1 MSYNLR
7 GGGLRG
13 GGKSRLSETG
23 NSNPMVSVGNIADA
37 MLVLSVGFM
46 VALVTYWNVSLPD
59 AQQVIEQTK
68 ITQVNDVKK
77 ITDQVQSGSGAYNAL
92 GTVYQ
97 DPATGKLYMLTQD
110 ADKGGSS
117 SSKSSKK

>member
-1 MSYNLR
+1 MPYDLR

-13 GGKSRLSETG
+13 GKSRLSETC
-23 NSNPMVSVGNIADA
+23 NVEPMMSVGNIADA

-59 AQQVIEQTK
+59 AQQVIQQNQ

-77 ITDQVQSGSGAYNAL
+77 ITDEVTSSSGAYNAL

-97 DPATGKLYMLTQD
+97 DPATGKLYMLTKD
-110 ADKGGSS
+110 ADKSS
-117 SSKSSKK
+117 SSSASTSKK